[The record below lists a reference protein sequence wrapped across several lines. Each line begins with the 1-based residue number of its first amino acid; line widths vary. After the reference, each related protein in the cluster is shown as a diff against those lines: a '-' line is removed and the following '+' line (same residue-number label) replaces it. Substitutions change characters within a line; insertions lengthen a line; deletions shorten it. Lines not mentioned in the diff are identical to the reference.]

1 MYLLN
6 ITDQNEI
13 TLLEKHFTA
22 WNDLYNYMYNFKKY
36 KLNNIKIDVFKY
48 ENIDDLQYI
57 GDFMNIKM
65 IDPETEK
72 KEIKKQ
78 AIKTESKNIKNK
90 VLKIILYIII
100 LILTF
105 IISLM
110 NGLTKK

>member
-22 WNDLYNYMYNFKKY
+22 WNDLYNYIYNFKKY

-57 GDFMNIKM
+57 GDFMDVKM
-65 IDPETEK
+65 KQPEAEKQTEK
-72 KEIKKQ
+72 KNHKILKK
-78 AIKTESKNIKNK
+78 AI
-90 VLKIILYIII
+90 KIILYIII

-105 IISLM
+105 IISFITSI
-110 NGLTKK
+110 TKK

>member
-22 WNDLYNYMYNFKKY
+22 WNDLYNYIYNFKKY

-57 GDFMNIKM
+57 GDFNQVKTRS
-65 IDPETEK
+65 PEAE
-72 KEIKKQ
+72 KKQ
-78 AIKTESKNIKNK
+78 AIKTNIKK
-90 VLKIILYIII
+90 TELKILKIILSITI

-105 IISLM
+105 IISFIKDI
-110 NGLTKK
+110 TK

>member
-6 ITDQNEI
+6 IMDQNEI
-13 TLLEKHFTA
+13 LLLEKHFTT
-22 WNDLYNYMYNFKKY
+22 WNDLYNFTYNFKKY
-36 KLNNIKIDVFKY
+36 NLNNIKIDIFKY
-48 ENIDDLQYI
+48 KNINNPEYI

-78 AIKTESKNIKNK
+78 AIKTETKNIKNK
-90 VLKIILYIII
+90 ILKIILSVTI

-105 IISLM
+105 IISFIKAI
-110 NGLTKK
+110 TK